1 MNAPSWKKMAA
12 PLLALCAAPLA
23 GCVGA
28 FDAGTDAASP
38 VAARVEALV
47 AANRH
52 YPRWEDFPRA
62 EAPPEPVQIAAQ
74 VNTLKVTGGAL
85 AGEAARIEWTLTD
98 DPAAFADAVRARID
112 AAQVAPVTADTQ
124 AELDAFLAAARE
136 RGRAPPPVDRR

>member
-1 MNAPSWKKMAA
+1 MNAPIRKKMAA
-12 PLLALCAAPLA
+12 PLMAVLAAPLA

-38 VAARVEALV
+38 MAPRVEALV
-47 AANRH
+47 EANRR

-74 VNTLKVTGGAL
+74 VNTLKATGGAL
-85 AGEAARIEWTLTD
+85 AGEIARIEWTLTD
-98 DPAAFADAVRARID
+98 DPAAFAAAVRARVD
-112 AAQVAPVTADTQ
+112 AVEVAPVTAQTQ